1 MISEIEIRGARTHNL
16 KGIDLDIPRGKFV
29 VITGVSGSGKSS
41 LAIDTLF
48 AEGQRQYLES
58 LSSYARQF
66 VDQMERPDV
75 DIIRGLQP
83 SLCIDQ
89 KQGSLSPRSTVGTV
103 TEIYDYLRLLMARVA
118 IPACHQCGRPI
129 ERQSPSDI
137 LQAVLRFPSECKLV
151 LLAPMVLGRKGSH
164 ADVFD
169 RISKAGLVRVKVD
182 GTFYEMDDLPT
193 LAVRKEHTISAVVDR
208 MVLRPEQSD
217 RIQEAM
223 LLALRLSNGLIEV
236 HAETRGDGRA
246 TGETLEQFFSTRF
259 ACTSCGINL
268 LEVEPRT
275 FSFNSSY
282 GACPACEGFGSQDGG
297 DSICDVCHGS
307 RLKKESL
314 AIKLEGMSIADLSE
328 MSLSRAADWFSSL
341 SLEGNRGVVGS
352 PIRKEIVT
360 RMRFL
365 CDVGLGYLT
374 LARSASTLSGG
385 ELQRVRLATSIG
397 TGMTGVCYVLDEPSV
412 GLHPRDTSSLIESLR
427 MLQQK
432 GNSVIVVEHDT
443 DMMRASDWIV
453 DFGPGAGHRGG
464 RVVGEGKPQQFFHP
478 SSVKAFPESITSRH
492 LAGALSP
499 PAAIGRAID
508 SQHPCIGLKGIRLH
522 NVQEL
527 DVHIPIRRL
536 VGVSGVSGSGKSTI
550 VHDTLAPAMKAVLQ
564 GELELPNHLGAI
576 SGYESID
583 KVIEVDQSPIGRSP
597 RSIPATYC
605 GFWDEIRKLYAS
617 TKDAKQRGFLPA
629 HFSFNSGNGRCEV
642 CSGQGRQKLEMN
654 FLADVYVLC
663 PRCRGSRFQRTTL
676 AVRFKEKSIAQVLDL
691 SIEEACEFFSEIPKI
706 HAPLEALCQVGLGY
720 MPLGQPA
727 TTISG
732 GEAQRIKLA
741 TELSRAGT
749 GNTLYLLDEPTS
761 GLHTEDVHRLIGV
774 LQTLVDKGNSVL
786 VIEHHMDVLG
796 ACDWVIDMGPDAG
809 VGGGQIVG
817 SGPPEAIAAKE
828 TPTGRA
834 LRAARENGR
843 D

>member
-1 MISEIEIRGARTHNL
+1 MISGIEIRGARTHNL
-16 KGIDLDIPRGKFV
+16 KGIDLDLPRGKFV

-75 DIIRGLQP
+75 DVIRGLQP

-118 IPACHQCGRPI
+118 IPACHQCGKPI
-129 ERQSPSDI
+129 ERQSPNDI

-223 LLALRLSNGLIEV
+223 LLALRLSNGLLEV

-297 DSICDVCHGS
+297 ESICEVCQGS

-328 MSLSRAADWFSSL
+328 MSLQEAAEWFSSL
-341 SLEGNRGVVGS
+341 SLEGNRGVIGS

-412 GLHPRDTSSLIESLR
+412 GLHPRDTTSLIESLR
-427 MLQQK
+427 ILQQK

-464 RVVGEGKPQQFFHP
+464 RIVGQGTPQQFFDP
-478 SSVKAFPESITSRH
+478 SSVDTFPESVTSRH
-492 LAGALSP
+492 LAGVLSP
-499 PAAIGRAID
+499 PAPIARAID
-508 SQHPCIGLKGIRLH
+508 VQHPCIELEKIQLH
-522 NVQEL
+522 NVNN
-527 DVHIPIRRL
+527 VNVRIPIRRL

-550 VHDTLAPAMKAVLQ
+550 VHDTLAPAMKAVLS
-564 GELELPNHLGAI
+564 GESCVPHHLGAI

-663 PRCRGSRFQRTTL
+663 PRCRGNRFQRTTL
-676 AVRFKEKSIAQVLDL
+676 AVRFKEKSIAQVLDF

-761 GLHTEDVHRLIGV
+761 GLHSEDVHRLIGV

-796 ACDWVIDMGPDAG
+796 ACDWVIDVGPEAG
-809 VGGGQIVG
+809 VRGGQIVG
-817 SGPPEAIAAKE
+817 NGPPEAIAAQE
-828 TPTGRA
+828 TPTGWA
-834 LRAARENGR
+834 LRAARENR
-843 D
+843 LE